1 MKKLL
6 FVLLC
11 VMIGCTQISTQS
23 LQFKGEWKQET
34 TEEFNLLKIDLYE
47 KAIKLPDK
55 SDSCFGYLQMENE
68 YYADFWIIDEVSKI
82 DNNSANVLVYS
93 WRYGSPDEKDLRTIT
108 YNPTQ
113 QTVSWNNDN
122 YKLTLLP
129 TNSNTK
135 EAISV
140 DSKPDMNET
149 TEKSSNT
156 FFIILA
162 VLGTVIGLVIFYYL
176 FKIILLYAV
185 FVLFFGVIFW
195 GVGLFITKLISP
207 DYMFDVARICAY
219 VGGALG
225 LIIGIFNTLDFIKIP
240 FASIVAK
247 EITKTTPVNTKYK
260 IKDEYGNTIKT
271 VKKTGNG
278 VLGETY
284 YKDEDGNSYT
294 STWGSNQVEKE

>member
-55 SDSCFGYLQMENE
+55 SGSCFGYLQMENE

-135 EAISV
+135 EAINV

-156 FFIILA
+156 FLIILA

-176 FKIILLYAV
+176 FKIILL
-185 FVLFFGVIFW
+185 
-195 GVGLFITKLISP
+195 T
-207 DYMFDVARICAY
+207 
-219 VGGALG
+219 
-225 LIIGIFNTLDFIKIP
+225 
-240 FASIVAK
+240 
-247 EITKTTPVNTKYK
+247 
-260 IKDEYGNTIKT
+260 
-271 VKKTGNG
+271 
-278 VLGETY
+278 
-284 YKDEDGNSYT
+284 
-294 STWGSNQVEKE
+294 

>member
-82 DNNSANVLVYS
+82 NNNSANVLVYS

>member
-55 SDSCFGYLQMENE
+55 SGSCFGYLQMENE

-135 EAISV
+135 EAINV